1 MLQEKFFFISAVCSV
16 LAARLCLLADDFERD
31 RSSMSPPPWL
41 VMAAIKDVVTL
52 LDRFR
57 RSAAGPIFFRMSLSM
72 VTVVPVERGVQ
83 ILFGVY
89 SSSVSRERFGEESD
103 CGSGS
108 VVGVFGLLREEEE
121 EENF

>member
-57 RSAAGPIFFRMSLSM
+57 RSAAGPIFCKIIEI
-72 VTVVPVERGVQ
+72 TVLNMKEWFEGLESVLVEYKR
-83 ILFGVY
+83 
-89 SSSVSRERFGEESD
+89 
-103 CGSGS
+103 
-108 VVGVFGLLREEEE
+108 
-121 EENF
+121 

>member
-1 MLQEKFFFISAVCSV
+1 
-16 LAARLCLLADDFERD
+16 
-31 RSSMSPPPWL
+31 MSPPPWL

-89 SSSVSRERFGEESD
+89 SSSVERRGGGGKLLISFLPGELLLHLQLCSLVLRRRD
-103 CGSGS
+103 CLVP
-108 VVGVFGLLREEEE
+108 VVKKEVSILLSY
-121 EENF
+121 